1 MEEML
6 DSIIFSTSQ
15 VPVVCTSLTATFI
28 AFVKKKK
35 SIDFCEFA
43 CQYRIYFRDQ
53 LVHQKQFLSTWG
65 FFFKMKVVIFILS
78 VVNLKSIDSL
88 KPDTTY
94 LGHLVLIVEIQSTN
108 SGFDHIMQKRY
119 EDIPVLGQRPSE
131 WSTVS
136 SNISLTFALNKIFR
150 HQ

>member
-1 MEEML
+1 
-6 DSIIFSTSQ
+6 
-15 VPVVCTSLTATFI
+15 
-28 AFVKKKK
+28 
-35 SIDFCEFA
+35 
-43 CQYRIYFRDQ
+43 
-53 LVHQKQFLSTWG
+53 
-65 FFFKMKVVIFILS
+65 MKVVIFILS

-131 WSTVS
+131 
-136 SNISLTFALNKIFR
+136 
-150 HQ
+150 